1 MESIMEELFRQHRDA
16 EGMLVKLAVG
26 VKRVEREGAQGAGV
40 IDHLRDLRRMIHGE
54 VLSHFREEEQALF
67 PVLGRHIDSASGP
80 IAMLMEEHAIF
91 RQLELQFE
99 EAVAALEA
107 GLRDG
112 WEEKLCDADL
122 LLPTVTEA
130 GFECRDRLLEL
141 ELELAEDRVL
151 FHQHRDRT
159 RGAVDVPAQHREQR
173 LLLFTKVAQNLPL
186 DFAS

>member
-26 VKRVEREGAQGAGV
+26 VKRVEREGAKGAGV
-40 IDHLRDLRRMIHGE
+40 IDHLGDLRRMIHGE

-107 GLRDG
+107 GFRDG
-112 WEEKLCDADL
+112 WEEKLCDAAESIAR
-122 LLPTVTEA
+122 LLPAHIDKEESVL
-130 GFECRDRLLEL
+130 FPM
-141 ELELAEDRVL
+141 AEDVL
-151 FHQHRDRT
+151 SAEEWDQVRRLWNEALA
-159 RGAVDVPAQHREQR
+159 AVQSA
-173 LLLFTKVAQNLPL
+173 
-186 DFAS
+186 

>member
-16 EGMLVKLAVG
+16 EGMLVKLAAG
-26 VKRVEREGAQGAGV
+26 VKRVEREGVKGAGV
-40 IDHLRDLRRMIHGE
+40 LDDLGDLRRAIQGE

-107 GLRDG
+107 GFRDG
-112 WEEKLCDADL
+112 WEEKLCDAARSIAR
-122 LLPTVTEA
+122 LLPAHIDKEESVL
-130 GFECRDRLLEL
+130 FPM
-141 ELELAEDRVL
+141 AEDVL
-151 FHQHRDRT
+151 SADEWDQVRRLW
-159 RGAVDVPAQHREQR
+159 REALAAVLPA
-173 LLLFTKVAQNLPL
+173 
-186 DFAS
+186 

>member
-1 MESIMEELFRQHRDA
+1 MESILAELFRQHRDA
-16 EGMLVKLAVG
+16 EGMLAKLAAGVG
-26 VKRVEREGAQGAGV
+26 RVRREGVRGTAV
-40 IDHLRDLRRMIHGE
+40 LDDLRDLRREIQGE

-112 WEEKLCDADL
+112 WEEKVCDAGEAIARMLPGHIEKEESVVFPMAEEMLGEEEWNDVRRL
-122 LLPTVTEA
+122 WKEALAAVLPT
-130 GFECRDRLLEL
+130 
-141 ELELAEDRVL
+141 
-151 FHQHRDRT
+151 
-159 RGAVDVPAQHREQR
+159 
-173 LLLFTKVAQNLPL
+173 
-186 DFAS
+186 